1 MIYAE
6 PNALAEAPERSA
18 RREQRPQ
25 VATTLRLAAAQLRD
39 DRTTEGRLTQLLAQI
54 PVERL
59 ISVAALVLDQ
69 CAAEGDAT
77 ARDAAAHLRAAG
89 LRLTMDR

>member
-1 MIYAE
+1 MTYPE
-6 PNALAEAPERSA
+6 PNMLADALERSA

-25 VATTLRLAAAQLRD
+25 VATTLRLAAAQLRE
-39 DRTTEGRLTQLLAQI
+39 DRTVEERLTQLLALI

-59 ISVAALVLDQ
+59 ISVAALMLDAR
-69 CAAEGDAT
+69 AAEGDLP

-89 LRLTMDR
+89 MLVTME